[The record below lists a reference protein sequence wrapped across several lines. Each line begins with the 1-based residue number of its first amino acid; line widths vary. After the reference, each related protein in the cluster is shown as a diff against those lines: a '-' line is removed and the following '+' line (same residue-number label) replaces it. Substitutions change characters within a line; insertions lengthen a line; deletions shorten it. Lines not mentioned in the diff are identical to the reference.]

1 MGRLF
6 SEQERIIELVLKSV
20 CSVFTKCGL
29 HREHGSLTEGW
40 DDEEYCTSNEN
51 ALCLQMPYVLLL
63 TAHCSEAVTWL
74 ILSIKS

>member
-6 SEQERIIELVLKSV
+6 SEQEYIIELVLKSV

-29 HREHGSLTEGW
+29 HREHESFTEVW
-40 DDEEYCTSNEN
+40 DDEAYCTSNEN
-51 ALCLQMPYVLLL
+51 AVCLQMPYVLLL
-63 TAHCSEAVTWL
+63 TAHCPEVVTWL